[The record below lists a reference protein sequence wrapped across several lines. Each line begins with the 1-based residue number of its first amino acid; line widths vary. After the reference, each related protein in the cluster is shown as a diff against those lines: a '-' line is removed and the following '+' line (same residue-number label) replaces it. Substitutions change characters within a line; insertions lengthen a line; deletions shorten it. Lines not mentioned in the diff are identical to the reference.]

1 MLVHT
6 WLTMQRSIVGSK
18 LSQYIFP
25 FLVLFISLHAVAF
38 FLALL
43 HAFAF
48 ILSFLDFTT
57 TRGGQ
62 TISTV
67 QSPVS

>member
-1 MLVHT
+1 
-6 WLTMQRSIVGSK
+6 MQKSIVGSK
-18 LSQYIFP
+18 LSQYVFP
-25 FLVLFISLHAVAF
+25 FLVLSLISLHAVAF

-48 ILSFLDFTT
+48 GFLVFTT
-57 TRGGQ
+57 ACGGQ